1 MLIKIIKKLFS
12 MLRFLITII
21 ILTIVAV
28 IVVQRVSN
36 NANALLGYRIFT
48 IVTESMVP
56 KYEVGD
62 VILVKEKNITEI
74 QVDED
79 VAYMGK
85 VGSFA
90 EKIVTHQ
97 VIDIKTD
104 ENGELI
110 FHTKGIANDTE
121 DPTIKG
127 DQIYGVVQSK
137 LKIMSFFNGIIN
149 NMYGMYFLI
158 VIPLAVIFFTEIRG
172 FKKDIEERKKEDSEK
187 NEINELEEKIIKEE
201 SKSKEEKIDKKIQKR
216 KEKRAKRRSRYE

>member
-1 MLIKIIKKLFS
+1 MLIKIIKKLFY

-21 ILTIVAV
+21 IIAIVAV

-137 LKIMSFFNGIIN
+137 LKIMVYIN
-149 NMYGMYFLI
+149 VYG
-158 VIPLAVIFFTEIRG
+158 
-172 FKKDIEERKKEDSEK
+172 
-187 NEINELEEKIIKEE
+187 
-201 SKSKEEKIDKKIQKR
+201 
-216 KEKRAKRRSRYE
+216 